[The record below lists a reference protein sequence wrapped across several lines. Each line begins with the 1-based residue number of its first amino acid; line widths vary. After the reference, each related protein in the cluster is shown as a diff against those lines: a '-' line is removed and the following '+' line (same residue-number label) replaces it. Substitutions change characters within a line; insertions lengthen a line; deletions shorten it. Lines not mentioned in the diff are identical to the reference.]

1 MELVMKLKKY
11 RRGLSITPV
20 LIFICLLICFLLLY
34 AILRYD
40 AIALRENEQI
50 NTSQLQKDDCRVLE
64 QNRTLWRNKKI
75 VDYNLVMSLDSHGA
89 DPPAKPVLVE
99 VRDKKVI
106 SIKPVSKSDKRSF
119 FYYENLETVEKMFD
133 VIQDECQKGSRIT
146 ISYNQEFGYP
156 ESILVYPANSNGMFD
171 LNVEKFEVFKVN

>member
-89 DPPAKPVLVE
+89 DPPAKPV
-99 VRDKKVI
+99 
-106 SIKPVSKSDKRSF
+106 SKSDKRSF